1 MKKDFKPEKNNS
13 ALVSLQAGLMSLGTF
28 LSRILG
34 FFRDLLIANFFSKT
48 ETDIFFVAFRF
59 PNFFRRLLGEGAFSA
74 SVTPALTE
82 HLEKRGK
89 EETRKLHSSLF
100 SLLFCLTIALTLLG
114 VFFMESIMNFLFE
127 DSVYAGIEGK
137 LEKTIIVAQLVFTYL
152 FFVSLYSY
160 FMSVAQV
167 FGRFFL
173 PALAPAFF
181 NVSLI
186 IFAWTPKT
194 WWPFPSLS
202 LAWAVIVG
210 GFLQL
215 LPVLFE
221 LFRLNLLPGFYFRKN
236 SELLKIGKRF
246 LPGMLGLAGLSLI
259 GLINVYFAGQLE
271 EGANSYIY
279 YGDRLMEFPRALIAV
294 SIGTALIPELTRHY
308 TGNSLLDLKKTAS
321 HYLSFLL
328 FLTLPCAV
336 VFFFQSETIVQLLFG
351 RGEFD
356 QVSVA
361 QTAMVLRI
369 YTAVLVF
376 SSLSRVLSSCFF
388 AINKN
393 WFMVIGSILFV
404 VFHFILAWFLTP
416 LYGLKG
422 LVGATAFSSLFYFL
436 ALTVFLF
443 YLIGKIDFKP
453 LTALLLNTA
462 PGLLA
467 LALSLI
473 CIPAFFNQ
481 FYCSLSNIFLIDSCS
496 SKPVFESFSSFFS
509 SESIFSFSY
518 IQSNSL
524 ISFLVF
530 VFSCSL
536 GGFLYLWLSLLLK
549 EPMAEEC
556 LKLLPKSLIVK
567 KNNKV

>member
-1 MKKDFKPEKNNS
+1 MKKDFLQKENS
-13 ALVSLQAGLMSLGTF
+13 SPLVSLQAGLMSLGTF

-82 HLEKRGK
+82 YLEKKGK
-89 EETRKLHSSLF
+89 EETKKLHASLF
-100 SLLFCLTIALTLLG
+100 SLLFCFTIVLTLFG
-114 VFFMESIMNFLFE
+114 VFFMDSIMNFLFE
-127 DSVYAGIEGK
+127 GSAYDSIEGK
-137 LEKTIIVAQLVFTYL
+137 LEKTIISARLVFTYL

-181 NVSLI
+181 NLSLI
-186 IFAWTPKT
+186 IFAWTPKD

-210 GFLQL
+210 GALQL

-221 LFRLNLLPGFYFRKN
+221 LFRLNLIPKLYFTKN
-236 SELLKIGKRF
+236 PELFKIGKRF

-294 SIGTALIPELTRHY
+294 SIGTALIPELTRQY
-308 TGNSLLDLKKTAS
+308 AVNSVQELKKTAS
-321 HYLSFLL
+321 YYLNFLL
-328 FLTLPCAV
+328 FLTLPCAI
-336 VFFFQSETIVQLLFG
+336 VFFFQSELIIQMLFG

-356 QVSVA
+356 HTSVM
-361 QTAMVLRI
+361 QTAMVLKI
-369 YTAVLVF
+369 YTVVLIF

-393 WFMVIGSILFV
+393 WFMVMGSILFV
-404 VFHFILAWFLTP
+404 AFHFFLAQFMTP

-422 LVGATAFSSLFYFL
+422 LVGATALSSILYFL
-436 ALTVFLF
+436 ILTAFLL
-443 YLIGKIDFKP
+443 YLIGKINFKP
-453 LTALLLNTA
+453 LLALLLNVT

-467 LALSLI
+467 LSLCLI
-473 CIPAFFNQ
+473 FIPFFLNK
-481 FYCSLSNIFLIDSCS
+481 FYCLLSNLAVSNSCS
-496 SKPVFESFSSFFS
+496 LQKGLTFEPLSSFFS
-509 SESIFSFSY
+509 SSNIFSFSY

-530 VFSCSL
+530 IFSCSI
-536 GGFLYLWLSLLLK
+536 GGILYIWLSRLFK
-549 EPMAEEC
+549 EPMADEL
-556 LKLLPKSLIVK
+556 LKLLK
-567 KNNKV
+567 KTKLL

>member
-1 MKKDFKPEKNNS
+1 
-13 ALVSLQAGLMSLGTF
+13 SLGTF

-89 EETRKLHSSLF
+89 EETKKLHSSLF
-100 SLLFCLTIALTLLG
+100 SLLFCLTITLTLLG
-114 VFFMESIMNFLFE
+114 VLFMSAIMNFLFE
-127 DSVYAGIEGK
+127 DSAYASIEGK
-137 LEKTIIVAQLVFTYL
+137 LEKTVIVAQLVFTYL

-173 PALAPAFF
+173 PAVAPAFF
-181 NVSLI
+181 NISLI
-186 IFAWTPKT
+186 IFAWTPKA

-210 GFLQL
+210 GLLQL

-221 LFRLNLLPGFYFRKN
+221 LFRLDLIPKFYFGKN
-236 SELLKIGKRF
+236 PALLKIGRRF

-259 GLINVYFAGQLE
+259 GLINVYFAGKLE

-294 SIGTALIPELTRHY
+294 SIGTALIPELTRQH
-308 TGNSLLDLKKTAS
+308 TTNSLLELKQTIS
-321 HYLSFLL
+321 HYLAFLL
-328 FLTLPCAV
+328 FLTLPCAFI
-336 VFFFQSETIVQLLFG
+336 FFIQSETIVQILFG

-356 QVSVA
+356 QVSVI
-361 QTAMVLRI
+361 QTAMVLKI
-369 YTAVLVF
+369 YTVVLVF

-393 WFMVIGSILFV
+393 WFMVIGAVLFV
-404 VFHFILAWFLTP
+404 GIHFLLAQFLTP
-416 LYGLKG
+416 VYGLKG
-422 LVGATAFSSLFYFL
+422 LVGATAISSVFYFL
-436 ALTVFLF
+436 VLTVCLF
-443 YLIGKIDFKP
+443 YLIGKINFKP
-453 LTALLLNTA
+453 LIALLLNTA

-467 LALSLI
+467 LSLCLI
-473 CIPAFFNQ
+473 FIPALFNRLYCVLSNT
-481 FYCSLSNIFLIDSCS
+481 FLPSSCSLSAE
-496 SKPVFESFSSFFS
+496 PVFESFSSFFS
-509 SESIFSFSY
+509 SSQIFSFSY

-524 ISFLVF
+524 ISLLVF
-530 VFSCSL
+530 IFSCSV
-536 GGFLYLWLSLLLK
+536 GGFLYLWLSRLFK

-556 LKLLPKSLIVK
+556 LKILGKTFRFK
-567 KNNKV
+567 

>member
-1 MKKDFKPEKNNS
+1 MKKDFLKNS
-13 ALVSLQAGLMSLGTF
+13 ASLVSLQAGFMSLGTL

-34 FFRDLLIANFFSKT
+34 FLRDLLIANFFSKT

-82 HLEKRGK
+82 HLEKKGK
-89 EETRKLHSSLF
+89 KETQKLNSCLF
-100 SLLFCLTIALTLLG
+100 SLLFALTLVLTLFA
-114 VFFMESIMNFLFE
+114 VFFMDSLMNFLFE
-127 DSVYAGIEGK
+127 GSAYASIEGK
-137 LEKTIIVAQLVFTYL
+137 LEKTIVVARLVFTYL
-152 FFVSLYSY
+152 CFVSLYSY
-160 FMSVAQV
+160 CMSVAQV

-173 PALAPAFF
+173 PAVAPAFF
-181 NVSLI
+181 NLSLI
-186 IFAWTPKT
+186 LFAWTPKN

-210 GFLQL
+210 GALQL

-221 LFRLNLLPGFYFRKN
+221 LFRLNLLPRFYFRKN
-236 SELLKIGKRF
+236 PALFKIGKRF

-279 YGDRLMEFPRALIAV
+279 YGDRLMEFPRSLIAV
-294 SIGTALIPELTRHY
+294 SIGMALVPELTRQY
-308 TGNSLLDLKKTAS
+308 TTNSLSELKKTAGY
-321 HYLSFLL
+321 YLSFLL

-336 VFFFQSETIVQLLFG
+336 ICFIQAETIVQLLFG

-356 QVSVA
+356 QVSVI
-361 QTAMVLRI
+361 QTAMVLKI
-369 YTAVLVF
+369 YTVVLIF

-404 VFHFILAWFLTP
+404 AFHFVLAWHLTP
-416 LYGLKG
+416 IYGLKG
-422 LVGATAFSSLFYFL
+422 LVGATALSSIFYFL
-436 ALTVFLF
+436 VLTAFLF
-443 YLIGKIDFKP
+443 YLIGTINFKP
-453 LTALLLNTA
+453 LGNLLLNTA

-467 LALSLI
+467 LFLCLVF
-473 CIPAFFNQ
+473 IPFLFNW
-481 FYCSLSNIFLIDSCS
+481 FYCYLFNLLLTGSCS
-496 SKPVFESFSSFFS
+496 LKSVFESFSSFFS
-509 SESIFSFSY
+509 SSHIFSFSY
-518 IQSNSL
+518 IPSHSL
-524 ISFLVF
+524 ISFLIF

-536 GGFLYLWLSLLLK
+536 GGFFYLLLSHLFK

-556 LKLLPKSLIVK
+556 LKLLK
-567 KNNKV
+567 KIFHRL

>member
-1 MKKDFKPEKNNS
+1 MKKDFLQKENS
-13 ALVSLQAGLMSLGTF
+13 SILVSLQAGLMSLGTF

-48 ETDIFFVAFRF
+48 ETDIFFVAFRL

-82 HLEKRGK
+82 YLEKKGK
-89 EETRKLHSSLF
+89 QETKKLHSALF
-100 SLLFCLTIALTLLG
+100 SLLFCLTLVLTLLG
-114 VFFMESIMNFLFE
+114 LLFMESIMNFLFE
-127 DSVYAGIEGK
+127 GSAYASIEGK
-137 LEKTIIVAQLVFTYL
+137 LEKTIIAGRLVFTYL

-181 NVSLI
+181 NLSLI
-186 IFAWTPKT
+186 IFAWTPQD

-202 LAWAVIVG
+202 LAWAVIAG
-210 GFLQL
+210 GLLQL
-215 LPVLFE
+215 FPVLFE
-221 LFRLNLLPGFYFRKN
+221 LFRLKLLPQFYFSRH

-308 TGNSLLDLKKTAS
+308 AVNSLTDLKKTAGY
-321 HYLSFLL
+321 YLSFLL

-336 VFFFQSETIVQLLFG
+336 IFFFQSETIVQILFG

-356 QVSVA
+356 RISVM
-361 QTAMVLRI
+361 QTAMVLKI
-369 YTAVLVF
+369 YTVVLVF

-388 AINKN
+388 AVNKN
-393 WFMVIGSILFV
+393 WFMVIGSVLFV
-404 VFHFILAWFLTP
+404 AFHFILAWFLTP

-422 LVGATAFSSLFYFL
+422 LVGATAVSSMVYFL
-436 ALTVFLF
+436 VLIICLF
-443 YLIGKIDFKP
+443 YLIGRINLKA
-453 LTALLLNTA
+453 LSALLLNTA

-467 LALSLI
+467 LSFCLI
-473 CIPAFFNQ
+473 LIPYIFNQ
-481 FYCSLSNIFLIDSCS
+481 FYCYLSNAFLPSSC
-496 SKPVFESFSSFFS
+496 VQDGLAFESFFS
-509 SESIFSFSY
+509 PSHIFSFSY

-524 ISFLVF
+524 ISFLTLA
-530 VFSCSL
+530 FSCSF
-536 GGFLYLWLSLLLK
+536 GAFLYLQLSRFLK

-556 LKLLPKSLIVK
+556 LKLFKKTFKPKESILK
-567 KNNKV
+567 KF

>member
-1 MKKDFKPEKNNS
+1 M
-13 ALVSLQAGLMSLGTF
+13 LVFF
-28 LSRILG
+28 L
-34 FFRDLLIANFFSKT
+34 KT

-82 HLEKRGK
+82 HLVKKGK
-89 EETRKLHSSLF
+89 EETKKLHFSLF
-100 SLLFCLTIALTLLG
+100 SLLFCLTVILTLFG
-114 VFFMESIMNFLFE
+114 VLFMESIMRFLFE
-127 DSVYAGIEGK
+127 DSAYGSIEGK
-137 LEKTIIVAQLVFTYL
+137 LEKTIVVAQLIFTYL

-173 PALAPAFF
+173 PAMAPAFF
-181 NVSLI
+181 NISLI
-186 IFAWTPKT
+186 AFAWMPKD

-202 LAWAVIVG
+202 LAWAVILG
-210 GFLQL
+210 GILQL

-221 LFRLNLLPGFYFRKN
+221 LFRLNLIPQLYFKKN
-236 SELLKIGKRF
+236 PELLRIGKRF
-246 LPGMLGLAGLSLI
+246 LPGMLGLAGLSFI

-294 SIGTALIPELTRHY
+294 SLGTALIPELTRQY
-308 TGNSLLDLKKTAS
+308 TVNSLLKLKKTMNY
-321 HYLSFLL
+321 YLNFLL

-336 VFFFQSETIVQLLFG
+336 VFFFQSEIIIQMLFG

-356 QVSVA
+356 QASVI
-361 QTAMVLRI
+361 QTAMVLKI
-369 YTAVLVF
+369 YTVVLVF

-404 VFHFILAWFLTP
+404 AFHFILAWFLTP

-422 LVGATAFSSLFYFL
+422 LVGATAVSSVLYFL
-436 ALTVFLF
+436 ILTVCLF
-443 YLIGKIDFKP
+443 YLIGKINFRS
-453 LTALLLNTA
+453 LIVLMLNAA

-467 LALSLI
+467 LSLCLI
-473 CIPAFFNQ
+473 FIPFLFNR
-481 FYCSLSNIFLIDSCS
+481 FYCILSNIFLPSSCS
-496 SKPVFESFSSFFS
+496 LHAELAFESFSSFLS
-509 SESIFSFSY
+509 SSHIFSFSY

-530 VFSCSL
+530 VFSCST
-536 GGFLYLWLSLLLK
+536 GGFFYLWLSRLFK
-549 EPMAEEC
+549 EPMAEDC
-556 LKLLPKSLIVK
+556 LKLLQKSFGSR
-567 KNNKV
+567 

>member
-1 MKKDFKPEKNNS
+1 
-13 ALVSLQAGLMSLGTF
+13 MSIGTF

-82 HLEKRGK
+82 HLEKKGK
-89 EETRKLHSSLF
+89 EETRKLYASLF
-100 SLLFCLTIALTLLG
+100 SLLFCLTVILTVFG

-127 DSVYAGIEGK
+127 GSAYARIEGK
-137 LEKTIIVAQLVFTYL
+137 LEKTIIAGRLVFTYL

-181 NVSLI
+181 NISLI
-186 IFAWTPKT
+186 FFAWTPKD

-202 LAWAVIVG
+202 LAWAVIAG
-210 GFLQL
+210 GALQL

-221 LFRLNLLPGFYFRKN
+221 LFRLNLLPRFYFEKN
-236 SELLKIGKRF
+236 PEILKIGKRF

-279 YGDRLMEFPRALIAV
+279 YGDRLMEFPRSLIAV
-294 SIGTALIPELTRHY
+294 SIGTALIPELTRQY
-308 TGNSLLDLKKTAS
+308 TQTSLLNLKQTIS
-321 HYLSFLL
+321 HYLAFLL
-328 FLTLPCAV
+328 FLTLPCAFI
-336 VFFFQSETIVQLLFG
+336 FFIQSETIVQILFG

-356 QVSVA
+356 QTSVI
-361 QTAMVLRI
+361 QTAMVLKI
-369 YTAVLVF
+369 YTVVLVF

-393 WFMVIGSILFV
+393 WFMVIGAVLFV
-404 VFHFILAWFLTP
+404 GIHFFLAQFMTP

-422 LVGATAFSSLFYFL
+422 LVGATAVSSVLYFL
-436 ALTVFLF
+436 ILTACLL
-443 YLIGKIDFKP
+443 YLIGKINFKP
-453 LTALLLNTA
+453 LITLLLNTA

-467 LALSLI
+467 LSLCLI
-473 CIPAFFNQ
+473 FIPALFSQ
-481 FYCSLSNIFLIDSCS
+481 FYCVLSNVFVPSSCLQAKS
-496 SKPVFESFSSFFS
+496 VFESFPSFFNS
-509 SESIFSFSY
+509 SQIFSFSY
-518 IQSNSL
+518 IQTNPL
-524 ISFLVF
+524 ISLLVF
-530 VFSCSL
+530 VFSCSV
-536 GGFLYLWLSLLLK
+536 GGVLYLWLSRLFK
-549 EPMAEEC
+549 EPMSDEL
-556 LKLLPKSLIVK
+556 LKLLK
-567 KNNKV
+567 KTFSSKKLKLR

>member
-1 MKKDFKPEKNNS
+1 MKKDFLKQKNS
-13 ALVSLQAGLMSLGTF
+13 SSLVSLQAGLMSLGTF

-34 FFRDLLIANFFSKT
+34 FLRDLFIANFFSKT

-82 HLEKRGK
+82 YLEKKGK
-89 EETRKLHSSLF
+89 QETQKLHSALF
-100 SLLFCLTIALTLLG
+100 SLLFCVTVILTLLG
-114 VFFMESIMNFLFE
+114 VLFMESIMNLLFE
-127 DSVYAGIEGK
+127 GSAYASIEGK
-137 LEKTIIVAQLVFTYL
+137 LEKTIVTARLVFTYL

-173 PALAPAFF
+173 PAVAPAFF
-181 NVSLI
+181 NISLI
-186 IFAWTPKT
+186 LFAWTPKS

-210 GFLQL
+210 GLLQL

-221 LFRLNLLPGFYFRKN
+221 LLRLNLLPRFYFKKN
-236 SELLKIGKRF
+236 QELLKIGKRF

-294 SIGTALIPELTRHY
+294 SIGTALIPELTRQY
-308 TGNSLLDLKKTAS
+308 TVNSVLELKKTIS
-321 HYLSFLL
+321 YYLAFLL
-328 FLTLPCAV
+328 FLILPCAV
-336 VFFFQSETIVQLLFG
+336 VFFIQSETIVQILFG

-356 QVSVA
+356 SISVT
-361 QTAMVLRI
+361 QTALVLKI
-369 YTAVLVF
+369 YTVVLVF

-388 AINKN
+388 SINKN
-393 WFMVIGSILFV
+393 WFMVIGSVFFV
-404 VFHFILAWFLTP
+404 GCHFLLAQFLTP
-416 LYGLKG
+416 VYGLRG
-422 LVGATAFSSLFYFL
+422 LVGATAISSVFYFL
-436 ALTVFLF
+436 ILTMCLF

-453 LTALLLNTA
+453 LLILLLNTA

-467 LALSLI
+467 LSVCLI
-473 CIPAFFNQ
+473 FIPFLFNQ
-481 FYCSLSNIFLIDSCS
+481 FYCVLSNKILSDSCS
-496 SKPVFESFSSFFS
+496 LEPLIFESFSSFFS
-509 SESIFSFSY
+509 SSHIFSFSY
-518 IQSNSL
+518 IQSNTL

-536 GGFLYLWLSLLLK
+536 GGFLYLWLSQLSK

-556 LKLLPKSLIVK
+556 LKLFSKILIK
-567 KNNKV
+567 KK

>member
-1 MKKDFKPEKNNS
+1 MKKDFLKKENS
-13 ALVSLQAGLMSLGTF
+13 LVSLQAGLMSIGTF

-82 HLEKRGK
+82 HLERKGK
-89 EETRKLHSSLF
+89 EETGRLHNSLF
-100 SLLFCLTIALTLLG
+100 SLLFCLTVVLTVFG
-114 VFFMESIMNFLFE
+114 VFFMESIMYFLFE
-127 DSVYAGIEGK
+127 GSAYASIEGK
-137 LEKTIIVAQLVFTYL
+137 LEKTIVVGRLVFTYL

-181 NVSLI
+181 NISLI
-186 IFAWTPKT
+186 IFAWTPKD

-202 LAWAVIVG
+202 LAWAVIAG
-210 GFLQL
+210 GALQL

-221 LFRLNLLPGFYFRKN
+221 LFRLKLFPRFYFRKN
-236 SELLKIGKRF
+236 SELLKIGRRF

-294 SIGTALIPELTRHY
+294 SIGTALIPELTRQY
-308 TGNSLLDLKKTAS
+308 TINSLLELKKTANY
-321 HYLSFLL
+321 YLNFLL

-336 VFFFQSETIVQLLFG
+336 VFFFQSELIIQFLFG

-356 QVSVA
+356 QTSVM
-361 QTAMVLRI
+361 QTAMVLRV
-369 YTAVLVF
+369 YTVVLVF

-393 WFMVIGSILFV
+393 WFMVISSILFV
-404 VFHFILAWFLTP
+404 LFHFFLAQFMTP

-422 LVGATAFSSLFYFL
+422 LVGATAVSSVLYFL
-436 ALTVFLF
+436 ILTACLF

-453 LTALLLNTA
+453 LLTLLLNTM
-462 PGLLA
+462 PGLLV
-467 LALSLI
+467 LSL
-473 CIPAFFNQ
+473 CLVFIPFFFNQ
-481 FYCSLSNIFLIDSCS
+481 FYCFLSNLFVSASCPLQ
-496 SKPVFESFSSFFS
+496 KGLTFETFSSFFS
-509 SESIFSFSY
+509 PSHIFSFSH

-530 VFSCSL
+530 VFSCSV
-536 GGFLYLWLSLLLK
+536 GGILYLWLSRLCK
-549 EPMAEEC
+549 EPMSNEL
-556 LKLLPKSLIVK
+556 LKLLK
-567 KNNKV
+567 KTKLL